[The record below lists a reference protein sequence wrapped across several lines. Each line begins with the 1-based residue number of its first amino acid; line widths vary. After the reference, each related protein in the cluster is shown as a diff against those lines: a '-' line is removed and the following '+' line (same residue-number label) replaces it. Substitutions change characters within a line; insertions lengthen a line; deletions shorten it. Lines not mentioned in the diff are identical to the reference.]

1 MSSHGPSGGM
11 PPTPWACE
19 TALLRAFTTRLASA
33 RWRAR
38 TCGRRSGSNASLHN
52 GLIDSLSRRRSRSSR
67 RLVMAGVLACGVA
80 AGIAIAL
87 YALTRGEPKQPPP
100 LCEDP
105 QQRLTALLVQ
115 SGEAGRVGREVDLV
129 RRPLVTLP
137 VLVDRP
143 QRLRPVLER
152 DLVDT
157 ATAGHG
163 RTLGSQAAS
172 DKRHLSSP
180 PQNTAVAAG
189 PHGVTRHTRGS
200 AAIVGQVRVAGLHAA
215 PSIGYF
221 RVYRGD
227 VPVDAV

>member
-33 RWRAR
+33 RGRAR
-38 TCGRRSGSNASLHN
+38 TGGRRSGSNAALHD
-52 GLIDSLSRRRSRSSR
+52 GLIDSLSRRRCRSSR

-137 VLVDRP
+137 VLVNGP

-152 DLVDT
+152 DLVGT
-157 ATAGHG
+157 PAAGHG

-172 DKRHLSSP
+172 DKRHRSSP
-180 PQNTAVAAG
+180 PQNTAVRPAHRASPRTPG
-189 PHGVTRHTRGS
+189 GV
-200 AAIVGQVRVAGLHAA
+200 AIVGQVRVARLHAA
-215 PSIGYF
+215 PSVGY
-221 RVYRGD
+221 
-227 VPVDAV
+227 